1 MTRAQLTLLTAIV
14 VAAIA
19 PPTWA
24 QTPKDSA
31 AKDSA
36 AKDSA
41 APKRS
46 RFGGLMN
53 RAKQVAGTKAGQTV
67 AKVAGNKAVQ
77 GAAMGVA
84 CTVVPGA
91 AVVAAATGSGP
102 CQNGL
107 MSGLMSGNALTN
119 AAARLSGNASMSAQ
133 AAAIKAMVG
142 GKGGVSGAAA
152 AAAMGALGGV
162 GGVSGMS
169 AAAQASAMKMMLGA
183 RVNGTS
189 NAAANAAAMKM
200 LQSNGMSNAA
210 AATALSGMMQNSGAA
225 QLSSA
230 DAAAAMKIMQD
241 MNIGASAGGT
251 TASATPVTPAAL
263 WVNYDFVPG
272 DRVIFYTDYSDEQVG
287 NFPKRLQF
295 VEGNMEVAEFG
306 GVRMLRA
313 TGQSKLTI
321 PLPEV
326 LPERFT
332 IEIDVIN
339 RPSLDGADFHLRGSI
354 GRVDDAGTSII
365 GWGSDGVALLGGG
378 GGEVKLASSDANR
391 LRYRGKPAQLRILG
405 DGKYIKVYLD
415 EKRMANVPNANFERS
430 KVLHLFIDAR
440 SDENPAYIGRIR
452 VAESRKSIYDD
463 LVAAGHVATQG
474 LLFDSGSDQL
484 RPEST
489 PTLKKIAAMLTDH
502 PDLRIRIEGH
512 TDNVGSKDANRA
524 LSGKRA
530 ASVKAVL
537 VRDYGISAGRLD
549 SKGLGDSKPLGKND
563 TPEGRQNNRRVE
575 LVKL

>member
-1 MTRAQLTLLTAIV
+1 
-14 VAAIA
+14 
-19 PPTWA
+19 
-24 QTPKDSA
+24 
-31 AKDSA
+31 
-36 AKDSA
+36 
-41 APKRS
+41 
-46 RFGGLMN
+46 
-53 RAKQVAGTKAGQTV
+53 
-67 AKVAGNKAVQ
+67 
-77 GAAMGVA
+77 
-84 CTVVPGA
+84 
-91 AVVAAATGSGP
+91 
-102 CQNGL
+102 
-107 MSGLMSGNALTN
+107 
-119 AAARLSGNASMSAQ
+119 
-133 AAAIKAMVG
+133 
-142 GKGGVSGAAA
+142 
-152 AAAMGALGGV
+152 
-162 GGVSGMS
+162 
-169 AAAQASAMKMMLGA
+169 
-183 RVNGTS
+183 
-189 NAAANAAAMKM
+189 
-200 LQSNGMSNAA
+200 
-210 AATALSGMMQNSGAA
+210 
-225 QLSSA
+225 
-230 DAAAAMKIMQD
+230 
-241 MNIGASAGGT
+241 
-251 TASATPVTPAAL
+251 
-263 WVNYDFVPG
+263 
-272 DRVIFYTDYSDEQVG
+272 
-287 NFPKRLQF
+287 
-295 VEGNMEVAEFG
+295 VEGNMEVAELG

-339 RPSLDGADFHLRGSI
+339 RPSLDGADFHLRGSV

-378 GGEVKLASSDANR
+378 GGEVKLASSDVNR

-430 KVLHLFIDAR
+430 KALHLIIDAR

-474 LLFDSGSDQL
+474 LLFDTGSDQL
-484 RPEST
+484 QPEST

-524 LSGKRA
+524 LSGNRA